1 MKKKQSKPK
10 SAKKLP
16 KVKKEIK
23 EEVKKPKVSFFKKRK
38 KKIID
43 YDDFIDE
50 NDDSS
55 LEEDLDENVSY
66 ASSMFDSV
74 SDHEEE
80 KEEAEEEEEIIE
92 DPVIEKIKNKK
103 KPDKTKFYVEPKKF
117 DEEIVKYYESGIM
130 TNDLAE
136 MVSKIS
142 NKLSYAPNF
151 INYSYREEM
160 VGDGIIRMMKALI
173 SKKYNREKGTNPFS
187 YFTRIAF
194 NAFRN
199 RIKKEKHIHETHEK
213 YRREL
218 MSMSEGYS
226 NLLKNNN
233 IRIMKERDRLLE

>member
-1 MKKKQSKPK
+1 MKKKQSKTEK
-10 SAKKLP
+10 STETT
-16 KVKKEIK
+16 EIEK
-23 EEVKKPKVSFFKKRK
+23 IEVQKPKNSFFKKRK

-43 YDDFIDE
+43 YDDFVEEEEDVQ
-50 NDDSS
+50 
-55 LEEDLDENVSY
+55 LEEDLENNPNY
-66 ASSMFDSV
+66 PSSMFDSI
-74 SDHEEE
+74 SDHEDVEENEEEE
-80 KEEAEEEEEIIE
+80 KEEKEEEL
-92 DPVIEKIKNKK
+92 VVEKVKNKK
-103 KPDKTKFYVEPKKF
+103 KPDKKVFYVEPKKF
-117 DEEIVKYYESGIM
+117 DEEIVKFYESGVM
-130 TNDLAE
+130 NNELAG

-199 RIKKEKHIHETHEK
+199 RIKKEKHMHETHEK